1 MFSFGNS
8 SIVTRDSRVSRTPP
22 HHTLPRFSKSSWY
35 IFLVR
40 IDLLNNFSI
49 KRAETDGK
57 PKLVEVPDELPFE
70 VPIIDYKN
78 LPSDKSIQDKL
89 FKGLTDVGFLV
100 LANHGMPDALIKKVH
115 KISTQFYSCTHE
127 QRIRVANE
135 SKIMMHEGSAFTTTP
150 FKNSE

>member
-1 MFSFGNS
+1 MRQ
-8 SIVTRDSRVSRTPP
+8 I
-22 HHTLPRFSKSSWY
+22 LPFFITTNKFY
-35 IFLVR
+35 F
-40 IDLLNNFSI
+40 

-57 PKLVEVPDELPFE
+57 PKLVEIPDELPFE

-78 LPSDKSIQDKL
+78 LPTDKSIQDKL

-127 QRIRVANE
+127 QRVRVAKE

-150 FKNSE
+150 FKNSEYEI